1 MHRMAQEQRQVF
13 SLEAVNA
20 LIPEL
25 NVIVSQQLT
34 RRSAI
39 EAKIKALAE
48 LSGGLPDE
56 ITPPGPEDSETV
68 RELKRDLVTRI
79 AEYQAAW
86 ADVERMGA
94 VLKDP
99 RMGLL
104 DFYGRVDGKL
114 VWLCWKYGEDEVTH
128 YHGLDEGF
136 AGRKAIGHSI
146 KQRLL
151 N

>member
-1 MHRMAQEQRQVF
+1 MTQEQAQVF

-20 LIPEL
+20 MIPEL
-25 NVIVSQQLT
+25 QSIVARQLA
-34 RRSAI
+34 RRTEI
-39 EAKIKALAE
+39 EERIRTLAS
-48 LSGGLPDE
+48 LSGSMPEE
-56 ITPPGPEDSETV
+56 ITPPSPGDSESV
-68 RELKRDLVTRI
+68 RELKRDLLARI

-86 ADVERMGA
+86 QDVEKMGA

-99 RMGLL
+99 RIGLL

-128 YHGLDEGF
+128 YHALDEGF